1 VAEEF
6 REGGNMAKQNG
17 ILPKFLKGRSD
28 ACYASAQVE
37 QDKGNVEAMKAW
49 LLAAVAYGDAH
60 LELMENGD
68 NQEVK
73 ELTERGF
80 QHSDY
85 AAKMYQ

>member
-1 VAEEF
+1 
-6 REGGNMAKQNG
+6 MTKQNG

-28 ACYASAQVE
+28 ACYESAQVE

-49 LLAAVAYGDAH
+49 LLAAVAYGDAY
-60 LELMENGD
+60 LEFIENGD

-80 QHSDY
+80 QHSDH